1 MARER
6 IKKMITRFSISRGA
20 LNENLSPS
28 SSDRINASG
37 MKGMTLQQA
46 TDRKAEAP
54 ENTVA
59 VDGDAGV
66 FGTGRL
72 KTARRAEQR
81 GNPIFVADQ
90 QSDTEIPHSS
100 PLRFGGDAG
109 EQEMSARP
117 LPR

>member
-6 IKKMITRFSISRGA
+6 IKKMITRFSISLGA
-20 LNENLSPS
+20 LNESLSPS
-28 SSDRINASG
+28 SSDRIIPTG
-37 MKGMTLQQA
+37 MKGMALQQA

-54 ENTVA
+54 QNTVA
-59 VDGDAGV
+59 VDGDACV

-81 GNPIFVADQ
+81 GDPIFVTDQ
-90 QSDTEIPHSS
+90 QSDTQVPHSS
-100 PLRFGGDAG
+100 PLQFGGDAG